1 MRVKKK
7 RRMQGKTDYRARI
20 ALLKSR
26 KPRIAVR
33 KTNRYIIAEYIT
45 SEDAQD
51 RVLYY
56 ANSKELLN
64 YGWPSEMQGSLKSLS
79 ACYLTGKLLAEKI
92 KKKEGKKKEKDIEAV
107 LDIGLARNIPKSRI
121 YAALK
126 GIIDGG
132 ISISCKKE
140 ILPEEGRIKGAHL
153 KKDVSK
159 IFEKIKENIENEKR
173 KQ

>member
-20 ALLKSR
+20 ALLKGK
-26 KPRIAVR
+26 KPRIVVR
-33 KTNRYIIAEYIT
+33 KTNRYIIIQYIT

-64 YGWPSEMQGSLKSLS
+64 YGWPNEMQGSLKSLP
-79 ACYLTGKLLAEKI
+79 ACYLTGKLIAKRI
-92 KKKEGKKKEKDIEAV
+92 KEKEGKKKESKKDIEAV
-107 LDIGLARNIPKSRI
+107 LDIGLARNIPKSRV

-140 ILPEEGRIKGAHL
+140 IFPEEGRIKGANL
-153 KKDVSK
+153 KKDVSR
-159 IFEKIKENIENEKR
+159 IFEKIKENIEKL
-173 KQ
+173 K